1 MKTDP
6 IMRVT
11 STPFPPSVC
20 RKEIKLSVPHV
31 WPTFLYIYCLV
42 LGAMDQPK
50 KTTTSK
56 AQHFTDR
63 QET

>member
-20 RKEIKLSVPHV
+20 RKEIKLSVPHA